1 MQNGSPIVT
10 TDSVEVLLT
19 RAARHDAIRNV
30 LGTQQITSQEELRKA
45 LAAQGFDT
53 VQATLSRD
61 LSELRAVKVR
71 DPEGQSTYQIV
82 DDDGRSPSAIEPSAA
97 RLARWCQELLVGAD
111 CAQNILVLRTPAGA
125 ANMLGAAVDS
135 ARLEHVVGTVAG
147 DDTIFTVCRDAASA
161 VALRQELL
169 ELAGRPG

>member
-1 MQNGSPIVT
+1 MQNGSSVAAM
-10 TDSVEVLLT
+10 DSAEVLLT

-30 LGTQQITSQEELRKA
+30 LSTRQITSQEELRKA
-45 LAAQGFDT
+45 LAAQGFET

-71 DPEGQSTYQIV
+71 GSQGQSTYQIV
-82 DDDGRSPSAIEPSAA
+82 DDDGRSPSAVEPSAA

-125 ANMLGAAVDS
+125 ANMLGAAIDS
-135 ARLEHVVGTVAG
+135 ARLKYVVGTLAG
-147 DDTIFTVCRDAASA
+147 DDTIFTVCRDESSA
-161 VALRQELL
+161 LALRQELL
-169 ELAGRPG
+169 ELAGRTS